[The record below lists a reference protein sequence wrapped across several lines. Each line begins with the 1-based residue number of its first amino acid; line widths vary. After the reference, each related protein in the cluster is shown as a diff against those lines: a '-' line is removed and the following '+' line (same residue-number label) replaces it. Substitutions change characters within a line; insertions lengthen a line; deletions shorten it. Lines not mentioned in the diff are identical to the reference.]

1 VNSEGLARPAC
12 GTAAPAR
19 RTGRVSPRR
28 PTLPLGGIRGGGSA
42 PGRLS
47 PAWRQ
52 IGSRPKVAI
61 RSSPGRWG
69 GSPCLPADT
78 HPSGGSRP
86 RLVLDDEDGFG
97 GGRWMG
103 IPERVR
109 YSLAQ
114 RHRQVHLPQHLHL
127 LRGALPPIP
136 SRSTTPLPLASGNVS
151 LLIPLPASPRASF
164 LQSLCTS

>member
-1 VNSEGLARPAC
+1 MVRFLAVRWEAFVAADRPPAVSRRR
-12 GTAAPAR
+12 GGRSAPAR
-19 RTGRVSPRR
+19 RSPYG
-28 PTLPLGGIRGGGSA
+28 LN
-42 PGRLS
+42 
-47 PAWRQ
+47 
-52 IGSRPKVAI
+52 
-61 RSSPGRWG
+61 PGRWG